1 MIDRSI
7 SQNPATS
14 MNSPNPL
21 RPWNPSATGL
31 RASKQIYL
39 DNNSTTAISDVV
51 IAAIQE
57 CWEAG
62 LANPAS
68 QHQSGQACSRTLNEA
83 SDSILQNLGAATDR
97 FPADKLVWTSCGT
110 EANNLVLLGRCIDER
125 GSLRSGNVVISGI
138 EHPSVSF
145 AAQQLGAMGMDVRI
159 ADVDTNG
166 IVSVPHLASLVNES
180 TLAVSV
186 MLANNETGVIQP
198 VQEIAELCRT
208 KNVFC
213 HTDAVQA
220 VGKIDVSFSE
230 LGVDA
235 LTFAPHKLH
244 GPVGIAGLILKP
256 TVQLQPRLWGGFQQ
270 EGLRPGTEN
279 VALAVGAATTLAWY
293 LADKDQHREHLRQ
306 LRDQFEASLLDAI
319 PDAVIIGRQ
328 VNRLPQTSCI
338 AFPGIDRQEFVLAA
352 DVAGIACSTGSA
364 CASGSSDPSPVL
376 QKMNLPTAWVN
387 GALRFSFG
395 LFSQLQDVNEAVQ
408 RISLLHSKLRSRHG
422 A

>member
-1 MIDRSI
+1 M
-7 SQNPATS
+7 SQNPATF
-14 MNSPNPL
+14 MNSHHPL
-21 RPWNPSATGL
+21 RPWHPSETGL
-31 RASKQIYL
+31 RYSKQIYL
-39 DNNSTTAISDVV
+39 DNNSTTAISDVA
-51 IAAIQE
+51 IEAIQK

-68 QHQSGQACSRTLNEA
+68 QHQTGQSCSRTLNQA
-83 SDSILQNLGAATDR
+83 SDSILQSLDAATER
-97 FPADKLVWTSCGT
+97 FPADRLLWTSCGT
-110 EANNLVLLGRCIDER
+110 EANNLVLFGRCMDER
-125 GSLRSGNVVISGI
+125 GSIRPGNIVLSGI

-145 AAQQLGAMGMDVRI
+145 AAQHLAAMGMDVRI
-159 ADVDTNG
+159 ADVDKNG
-166 IVSVPHLASLVNES
+166 IVSVAHLASLVNKS

-208 KNVFC
+208 NEVFC

-220 VGKIDVSFSE
+220 VGKINVSFSE

-279 VALAVGAATTLAWY
+279 VALAAGAAATLAWY
-293 LADKDQHREHLRQ
+293 LANKDSHREHLVR
-306 LRDQFEASLLDAI
+306 LRDQFETSLLEAI
-319 PDAVIIGRQ
+319 PDAVVIGGQ
-328 VNRLPQTSCI
+328 ANRLPQTSCI
-338 AFPGIDRQEFVLAA
+338 AFPGIDRQAFALAA

-387 GALRFSFG
+387 AALRFSFG
-395 LFSQLQDVNEAVQ
+395 LFNQLQDANEAAQ
-408 RISLLHSKLRSRHG
+408 RISLLHSKLRSRNG
-422 A
+422 T